1 MKHIHLIGIGG
12 AGLSAIAQVLLDKG
26 YTVSGSDRVASPLF
40 NAITNAGARTYLDHA
55 AEQIKGA
62 DIVLRSSAIPDDN
75 PEVLAALAQGIP
87 VLKRAEFL
95 GELTD
100 GKQTIAIAGSHGKTT
115 TTAMLVWMLSKL
127 NQDPSYIV
135 GGVLKQFACNAHAG
149 SSQYFVIEADEYD
162 NMFLGL
168 SPTIGIITNIEH
180 DHPDFFPTEKDYL
193 DAFQAFVERIQP
205 NGLALLCIDDP
216 LTQKLTDVIT
226 KSGIRVLTYGV
237 SPQANY
243 QADQIHL
250 DGVQHRFSLKKRDED
265 GRILEL
271 GSQTLVLPG
280 KHNVLNAT
288 AALAVIDQLGLPM
301 DKAMSA
307 LQSFTGTQR
316 RFEVLGE
323 ADGITIIDDYGHHP
337 TQLMVTLKAAQ
348 QRYPGKRIWAVWQ
361 PHTYTRTLAL
371 ADDFTR
377 ALKLADRVLV
387 LPVYAAREK
396 NPGYSAEQFIAKLPQ
411 GQAAFSQNLQSA
423 AQTLLKTLQP
433 DDVVIFFSAGDAV
446 ELSQAVMSALK
457 RKTNV
462 DQAANNPSKSIL
474 FDELRAVFGTKM
486 HENVKM
492 ANFTTARVG
501 GPVPALITIFTLEEL
516 TMAAQ
521 LLWRNS
527 TPFIV
532 LGSGSN
538 ILVSD
543 EGLDAV
549 VLHNRAHNVKIDTAS
564 EVPTIYAES
573 GAILSSVARQ
583 SALRGLSG
591 LEWAA
596 PVPGTVGGAVY
607 GNAGAH
613 GADMAANLKMAE
625 ILHKINGIENWP
637 VEKLAYQYRSSLLK
651 REKIPCVIL
660 SGTFCMV
667 RSSREEAWEKIN
679 AFQSHRRETQPP
691 GASMGSVFK
700 NPPGDYAGRLIET
713 AGLKGR
719 RVGRAMISPQ
729 HANFIVNLE
738 GATAQDI
745 WHLIKIAQE
754 TVRDKFSISL
764 EPEIEMLGDFH

>member
-301 DKAMSA
+301 DKALSA

-348 QRYPGKRIWAVWQ
+348 QRYPGKRIWAIWQ

-573 GAILSSVARQ
+573 GAILSTVARQ

-613 GADMAANLKMAE
+613 GADMASNLKMAE

-660 SGTFCMV
+660 SGTFSMV

-679 AFQSHRRETQPP
+679 AFQTRRRETQPS

-700 NPPGDYAGRLIET
+700 NPSGDYAGRLIED

-729 HANFIVNLE
+729 HANFIINLE

-745 WHLIKIAQE
+745 WHLIKIAKE
-754 TVRDKFSISL
+754 TVKDKFGINL

>member
-1 MKHIHLIGIGG
+1 
-12 AGLSAIAQVLLDKG
+12 
-26 YTVSGSDRVASPLF
+26 
-40 NAITNAGARTYLDHA
+40 
-55 AEQIKGA
+55 
-62 DIVLRSSAIPDDN
+62 
-75 PEVLAALAQGIP
+75 
-87 VLKRAEFL
+87 
-95 GELTD
+95 
-100 GKQTIAIAGSHGKTT
+100 
-115 TTAMLVWMLSKL
+115 MLVWMLTKL

-135 GGVLKQFACNAHAG
+135 GGVLNQFACNAHAG
-149 SSQYFVIEADEYD
+149 TGQYFVIEADEYD

-168 SPTIGIITNIEH
+168 SPTIGIVTNIEH

-216 LTQKLTDVIT
+216 LTQKLTDVFT
-226 KSGIRVLTYGV
+226 KTGIRVLTYGV

-250 DGVQHRFSLKKRDED
+250 DGVQHRFSLNKRDED

-573 GAILSSVARQ
+573 GAILSTVARQ

-613 GADMAANLKMAE
+613 GADMAVNLKMAE

-660 SGTFCMV
+660 SGTFSMV

-679 AFQSHRRETQPP
+679 AFQTRRRETQPS

-700 NPPGDYAGRLIET
+700 NPSGDYAGRLIED

-729 HANFIVNLE
+729 HANFIINLE

-745 WHLIKIAQE
+745 WHLIKIAKE
-754 TVRDKFSISL
+754 TVKDKFGINL